1 MIVKFSDMGSAGW
14 NADLPPHDLP
24 ETPMA
29 WSAVQN
35 MAFRAGMAERVQGYV
50 AGFDTTPTQSALGL
64 FSATKAAGT
73 SYVISCGTNK
83 VFDVT
88 GATENEI
95 TGTTVPASTA
105 DLKWSGGELTGFI
118 VLNESTVAPQ
128 FIAVENLGGATN
140 LADLT
145 NWPASTTCK
154 VIRPFKYYLVAGGMT
169 ESGTY
174 YPYKVRWSNSA
185 VPGTLPSSWTATTS
199 NDAGSVDLSANYGP
213 IIDMVPLG
221 NSLIIYRARGMTE
234 MRWIGGTDA
243 TNRLVM
249 SFTDVP
255 AGTTTGILGLNCVVD
270 VAGLGHVVL
279 SQSDVYIFDG
289 TNTRSILDNRARD
302 WLRENIDVTYA
313 KRAFLLNNSDRNEI
327 WVCFPESGQTACTKA
342 LIFNYKDN
350 TIGLRDLPSVNCG
363 IHAQVTEAA
372 AETYATVSTTYDTE
386 TRTYGDLSGASQFRK
401 TILGGTYLY
410 IVGNATTNNGT
421 AMTSQ
426 LERQYISLGDDQRV
440 KFIRT
445 VWPKLEATQSQTFS
459 IQVGTAMAVGS
470 PITWQTAQTFTYGTS
485 RKVDVNRAGRYLALR
500 VSTTGDP
507 WRMRSLDVDVQPQ
520 GLW

>member
-1 MIVKFSDMGSAGW
+1 MIIKFSDMGSAGW
-14 NADLPPHDLP
+14 NADLPAHDLP
-24 ETPMA
+24 ERPMM
-29 WSAVQN
+29 WSDLRN

-50 AGFDTTPTQSALGL
+50 AGFNTSPTQSAIGL

-73 SYVISCGTNK
+73 SYIISCGTNK

-88 GATENEI
+88 GSTENEI
-95 TGTTVPASTA
+95 TGTTTPASTA
-105 DLKWSGGELTGFI
+105 DLKWSGGELTGYI

-128 FIAVENLGGATN
+128 FIAVESLGGATN

-154 VIRPFKYYLVAGGMT
+154 VIRPFKYYLVAGGTT
-169 ESGTY
+169 ESSTY
-174 YPYKVRWSNSA
+174 YPYKVRWSNAA

-270 VAGLGHVVL
+270 IAGLGHVVL

-289 TNTRSILDNRARD
+289 NSTKSILDNRARD
-302 WLRENIDVTYA
+302 WLRSNIDTTNA
-313 KRAFLLNNSDRNEI
+313 KRSFLLNNADRNEV

-342 LIFNYKDN
+342 LIFNYKDL
-350 TIGLRDLPSVNCG
+350 TIGQRDLPSVNCG
-363 IHAQVTEAA
+363 VHAQI
-372 AETYATVSTTYDTE
+372 AESAEETWTSVSTTWDTE
-386 TRTYGDLSGASQFRK
+386 TRTWSDFAGKSTFRK
-401 TILGGTYLY
+401 TVLGGAYLY

-426 LERQYISLGDDQRV
+426 LEREYIALEDDQRV
-440 KFIRT
+440 KFVRS
-445 VWPKLEATQSQTFS
+445 VWPKLEATVGQTFYIS
-459 IQVGTAMAVGS
+459 VGTAMDVAT
-470 PITWQTAQTFTYGTS
+470 PTTWNTEQTFTYGTD
-485 RKVDVNRAGRYLALR
+485 RKLDVNAAGRYMALR
-500 VSTTGDP
+500 IRTTGNP